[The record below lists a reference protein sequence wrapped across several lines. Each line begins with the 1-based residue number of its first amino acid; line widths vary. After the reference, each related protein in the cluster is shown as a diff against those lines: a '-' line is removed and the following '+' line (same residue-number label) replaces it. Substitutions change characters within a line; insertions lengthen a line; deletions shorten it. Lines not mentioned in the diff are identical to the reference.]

1 MAGTTSTFRPP
12 PKPADKGAEGEV
24 LLDGRYRIER
34 LLGEGGMGSVYLAS
48 HVGLGREVAI
58 KFLHSDLISRQEFVG
73 RFYREAQAAAAI
85 RHKNIIEVF
94 DVGMSPKGEPFLV
107 MEYLEGESLAGL
119 LKRVGPLNLG
129 AACAVME
136 SVLQALQVA
145 HRKGIVHRDLK
156 PDNIFLA
163 HQQGEP
169 PVVKIIDFGISK
181 FTQGE
186 LDKWRTKTGSVMG
199 TPAYMSPEQARG
211 SAGLDHRTDLYSM
224 GTIFFEMLTE
234 ALPFA
239 GTNFAEYLSALLVD
253 EPRAPQS
260 VYADFPVAAEPLLRK
275 ALAKDPN
282 QRFQNATEMLDA
294 VTALPGGDAQQERLS
309 WLASTLEVRG
319 FAAGDLGHALS
330 RPGRLPGDIS
340 TPSQLAD
347 ESMAVGTRRRRWGVL
362 GAVVVLAVLVA
373 GLALWLRK
381 PSKGLAASA
390 PIASQPA
397 PVAPLASPPAPSRPP
412 TPPPVP
418 QPAAANEPA
427 PSPRAA
433 SAPASSDTQPSVT
446 SERKSKK
453 KARLGIA
460 ERPAPNASSWGA
472 AVRAAVE
479 SPAGKQGDK
488 KLRKGARG
496 TEVFEVFE

>member
-1 MAGTTSTFRPP
+1 MPGKTRTFLAP
-12 PKPADKGAEGEV
+12 PKPADKAAQADA
-24 LLDGRYRIER
+24 LLDGRYRMDR
-34 LLGEGGMGSVYLAS
+34 LLGEGGMGAVYLAS
-48 HVGLGREVAI
+48 HVGLGRQVAI
-58 KFLHSDLISRQEFVG
+58 KFLHSELISREEVVG

-94 DVGMSPKGEPFLV
+94 DVGMSAKGEPFLV

-119 LKRVGPLNLG
+119 LKRVGPISLG

-136 SVLQALQVA
+136 PVLQALQVA

-186 LDKWRTKTGSVMG
+186 LDKWRTRTGSVMG

-224 GTIFFEMLTE
+224 GTILFEMLTG

-239 GTNFAEYLSALLVD
+239 GNNFAEYLSAMLVD

-260 VYADFPVAAEPLLRK
+260 VYADFPVEAEPVLRK
-275 ALAKDPN
+275 ALAKNPD
-282 QRFQNATEMLDA
+282 QRFQDATEMLDGLK
-294 VTALPGGDAQQERLS
+294 ALPGYDAQQERLS
-309 WLASTLEVRG
+309 LLTSTVEVRG
-319 FAAGDLGHALS
+319 FAAGDLGQALS
-330 RPGRLPGDIS
+330 RPGRLPGDQS
-340 TPSQLAD
+340 SPSQFGD
-347 ESMAVGTRRRRWGVL
+347 ELTAMSGTRLWRWGVV
-362 GAVVVLAVLVA
+362 GAVVLAVAVV
-373 GLALWLRK
+373 GLALWMRK
-381 PSKGLAASA
+381 PTKVLAPPT

-397 PVAPLASPPAPSRPP
+397 PVAPVASPPVPSPPPP
-412 TPPPVP
+412 TP
-418 QPAAANEPA
+418 QPAAANEP
-427 PSPRAA
+427 PQAA
-433 SAPASSDTQPSVT
+433 SASTNEAQPSAV
-446 SERKSKK
+446 SGKKSKK

-460 ERPAPNASSWGA
+460 EWPAPKGPPVGA
-472 AVRAAVE
+472 AAAPAAVD
-479 SPAGKQGDK
+479 PAAGKHGDK
-488 KLRKGARG
+488 KLRKGTRG
-496 TEVFEVFE
+496 TEMSEDFE